1 MTTKFFALITVIGF
15 AGVSIAQAQS
25 PTPGESPVQS
35 SAAKHR
41 THKKSA
47 AAASSGETAASP
59 SPAESPAASPKAKR
73 TRKQTEAATAASP
86 AASPATSP
94 KAKRGSKKAAAT
106 AAASPAASA
115 SPAKFNL
122 GDLFKP
128 KTSAAAAS
136 PAAANPAPAR
146 GASTGT
152 ATKAV
157 APGGGHG
164 LVWVNSES
172 HVYHKEGSRF
182 YGTTKKGKYV
192 TEAEAIKEGDK
203 AAKGHE

>member
-1 MTTKFFALITVIGF
+1 MTTKFFTVVTVIGF
-15 AGVSIAQAQS
+15 AGVCIAQAQS
-25 PTPGESPVQS
+25 PTPGESPAKS
-35 SAAKHR
+35 PTPAKHR
-41 THKKSA
+41 
-47 AAASSGETAASP
+47 AST
-59 SPAESPAASPKAKR
+59 KA
-73 TRKQTEAATAASP
+73 QATVSP

-94 KAKRGSKKAAAT
+94 KAKRGSKKAAAA

-128 KTSAAAAS
+128 KTSGAAAS
-136 PAAANPAPAR
+136 PAAANPPPAR
-146 GASTGT
+146 AASAKAA
-152 ATKAV
+152 ATP

-164 LVWVNSES
+164 LVWVNTES

-192 TEAEAIKEGDK
+192 SEADAIKEGDK
-203 AAKGHE
+203 AAHN